1 MQVLLVE
8 DNRINQIV
16 AGQMLK
22 IIGIESVVAGTGEDA
37 LESLRKN
44 RFELVLMD
52 IQLPGLSGIEVT
64 RIIRDPD
71 SDVLDHDVPI
81 IALTAYASEEDRLRC
96 LECGMNNHLS
106 KPLRMND
113 LLDTVTAYVNID
125 SGKEEAS
132 LPDKPR
138 TETPVSENP
147 QPDMSQLPVFD
158 REELM
163 LRIGN
168 DEELARDIVEGFLGR
183 LDRYYQEIKDA
194 LSTDDPDMIHRRA
207 HGLAGAAGNIS
218 AVALRQAA
226 KEIEKTGREGRVD
239 DARSLME
246 HLHSVLEETRT
257 VLSSQKFSGSG

>member
-125 SGKEEAS
+125 SGK
-132 LPDKPR
+132 
-138 TETPVSENP
+138 ETPVSENP